1 VTTDRDHARPAADA
15 PDVPV
20 APPAADTRP
29 RAQAIEC
36 GHVAVA
42 VPYRWARSVV
52 ESFEASPAPNA
63 PAWLLGAVNV
73 EGRILPVLDL
83 AAWLNPATPQAR
95 DRHSRLLVCGDG
107 EDAYALL
114 FRGLP
119 VLARCDERLPRE
131 APDAPAASALT
142 PFIVGEA
149 TPASAGDPRR
159 WPVIDA
165 QALARA
171 WADELAV

>member
-1 VTTDRDHARPAADA
+1 MTADLDPALPAAAA
-15 PDVPV
+15 PE
-20 APPAADTRP
+20 AADLRP

-36 GHVAVA
+36 GAVAVA

-52 ESFEASPAPNA
+52 ESFEPSPAPNA
-63 PAWLLGAVNV
+63 PPWLVGAVNV

-83 AAWLNPATPQAR
+83 AAWLDPAAPQAL

-107 EDAYALL
+107 EDAYTLL
-114 FRGLP
+114 FQGLP
-119 VLARCDERLPRE
+119 VLARCTDRLPRDTSQ
-131 APDAPAASALT
+131 AAASALT
-142 PFIVGEA
+142 PYIVGEA

-165 QALARA
+165 EALARA